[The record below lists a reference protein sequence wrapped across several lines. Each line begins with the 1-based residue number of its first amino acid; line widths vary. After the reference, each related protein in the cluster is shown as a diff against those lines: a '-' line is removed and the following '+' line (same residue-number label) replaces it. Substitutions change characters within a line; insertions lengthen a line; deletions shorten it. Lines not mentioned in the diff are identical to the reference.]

1 MLGFRVPSAGISIM
15 HLLTAMPDILSATLA
30 RVFDN
35 CIIVTLKIGKL
46 INLNLNLI
54 TNIDLASIAL
64 QETSEETTLLR
75 LGTQNRRVAL
85 KGIDTKGLVVVGCCA
100 SSRDEVSGSA
110 CDSYWVMEHVT
121 LNLGSA

>member
-85 KGIDTKGLVVVGCCA
+85 KGIDTKGLVVVGCCDRWHQVVTKYLVLRA
-100 SSRDEVSGSA
+100 ILSRLIG
-110 CDSYWVMEHVT
+110 HK
-121 LNLGSA
+121 G